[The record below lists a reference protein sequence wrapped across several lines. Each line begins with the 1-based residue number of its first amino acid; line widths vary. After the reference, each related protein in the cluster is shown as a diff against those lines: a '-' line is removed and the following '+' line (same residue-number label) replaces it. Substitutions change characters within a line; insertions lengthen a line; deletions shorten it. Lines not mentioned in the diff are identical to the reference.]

1 MSPEEARS
9 NAAAHIAAMAY
20 QLRQDVIEMVHQ
32 GGSGHPGGS
41 FSSAEIL
48 ATLYW
53 HVLKVDPSNPGWN
66 ERDRFILSKG
76 HSAPILYAA
85 LGEKG
90 YFDTTNFS
98 RLRVIDS
105 ILQGHPDMNK
115 TPGVDMTTGSLGQGL
130 AAGLG
135 MVLAGRR
142 LERDYSVYVLLSD
155 GEVQEGMV
163 WETAMAAAHFG
174 ARRLTAIVDVNHL
187 QTDGPTETIMTIEP
201 LADKWRAFGWHVQ
214 AVEGHDVGALM
225 DAFDDRDDGDTGQPR
240 VLLCDTVK
248 GKGVSYMEN
257 VTEWH
262 SHAIDEEQRE
272 IALRELRDHEAA
284 ALGTTTT

>member
-1 MSPEEARS
+1 MRIDPARP
-9 NAAAHIAAMAY
+9 
-20 QLRQDVIEMVHQ
+20 DW
-32 GGSGHPGGS
+32 P
-41 FSSAEIL
+41 
-48 ATLYW
+48 
-53 HVLKVDPSNPGWN
+53 

-90 YFDTTNFS
+90 YFDRAHFRT
-98 RLRVIDS
+98 LRQIDS
-105 ILQGHPDMNK
+105 ILQGHPDLK
-115 TPGVDMTTGSLGQGL
+115 RTPGVDMTTGSLGQGL

-135 MVLAGRR
+135 MALAARR
-142 LERDYSVYVLLSD
+142 LDQDFEVHVLLSD
-155 GEVQEGMV
+155 GELQEGMV

-174 ARRLTAIVDVNHL
+174 AGNLTAIVDINHL

-201 LADKWRAFGWHVQ
+201 VADKWTAFGWQVQ
-214 AVEGHDVGALM
+214 AVDGHDVAALIE
-225 DAFDDRDDGDTGQPR
+225 AFDAQPRGSGTKPR

-262 SHAIDEEQRE
+262 SHAIDDDQRR
-272 IALRELRDHEAA
+272 IAMAELDAHVA
-284 ALGTTTT
+284 ALGGE

>member
-1 MSPEEARS
+1 
-9 NAAAHIAAMAY
+9 MAY
-20 QLRQDVIEMVHQ
+20 QLRCDVVEMVHQ

-41 FSSAEIL
+41 FSSAEIV

-53 HVLKVDPSNPGWN
+53 HVMHVDPTNPRWE

-90 YFDTTNFS
+90 YFDTAHFS
-98 RLRVIDS
+98 KLRVIDS

-135 MVLAGRR
+135 MALAGRR
-142 LERDYSVYVLLSD
+142 LERDYTVYVLLSD

-163 WETAMAAAHFG
+163 WETAMAAAHFK
-174 ARRLTAIVDVNHL
+174 AHRLTAIVDVNHL

-214 AVEGHDVGALM
+214 TVDGHDVAALM
-225 DAFDDRDDGDTGQPR
+225 DAFDERGTDGAGKPR
-240 VLLCDTVK
+240 VLLCDTIK
-248 GKGVSYMEN
+248 GKGVSYMEK

-262 SHAIDEEQRE
+262 SHAIDDAQRE
-272 IALRELRDHEAA
+272 IALRELQAHQAA
-284 ALGTTTT
+284 ALGSTSA

>member
-1 MSPEEARS
+1 MNKRETRS
-9 NAAAHIAAMAY
+9 RTATAIAAMAY
-20 QLRQDVIEMVHQ
+20 QLRQDVIEMVYQ

-41 FSSAEIL
+41 FSSAEIV

-53 HVLKVDPSNPGWN
+53 HVLKVDPANPSWD

-85 LGEKG
+85 LGERG
-90 YFDTTNFS
+90 YFDTANFS
-98 RLRVIDS
+98 KLRVIDS

-135 MVLAGRR
+135 MALAGRR

-174 ARRLTAIVDVNHL
+174 AHRLTAIVDVNHL
-187 QTDGPTETIMTIEP
+187 QTDGPTETIMTVEP

-214 AVEGHDVGALM
+214 TVDGHDTAALV
-225 DAFDDRDDGDTGQPR
+225 DAFDDRGDGDARKPR

-262 SHAIDEEQRE
+262 SHAIDDEQRE
-272 IALRELRDHEAA
+272 IALRELRAHQAA
-284 ALGTTTT
+284 ALGMATT